1 MRVIGE
7 QVFIYGMIEKN
18 SVYYILREKENHYYA
33 AKEGDVVYDIMEA
46 AWFLSYGD
54 AKRELETY
62 DNPEEWDIIRMSCL
76 VKLEEIM

>member
-18 SVYYILREKENHYYA
+18 NNYYILREKEDHYYA
-33 AKEGDVVYDIMEA
+33 SNSGDVVYDIMEA

-62 DNPEEWDIIRMSCL
+62 DSPKEWDIIRISCL